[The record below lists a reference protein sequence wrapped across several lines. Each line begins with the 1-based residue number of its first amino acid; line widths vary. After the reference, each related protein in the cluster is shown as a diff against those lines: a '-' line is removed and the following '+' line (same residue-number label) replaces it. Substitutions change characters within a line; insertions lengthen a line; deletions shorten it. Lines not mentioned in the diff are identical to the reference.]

1 MRLHL
6 PSDFVSW
13 QFVYSIFLN
22 FLHFGWKMGKG
33 SNVRPSNLVIFL
45 ERKFNSDGYTILTI
59 GQWELLNK

>member
-1 MRLHL
+1 
-6 PSDFVSW
+6 
-13 QFVYSIFLN
+13 
-22 FLHFGWKMGKG
+22 MGKG